1 MQPTCNHPFEPGLF
15 ATINT
20 STFSR
25 VFNPLKAAALPPAF
39 VPATHAIA
47 LDRVVRET
55 AI

>member
-1 MQPTCNHPFEPGLF
+1 MQPTCNHRFQPGLF

-20 STFSR
+20 SIFPI
-25 VFNPLKAAALPPAF
+25 VFNPLRAAAPPPAF

-47 LDRVVRET
+47 LGRVVRET